1 METVT
6 PAILLK
12 QRAKGENDKT
22 VTLFTPDAG
31 VVNAVM
37 RGVKKNNAK
46 LKGAATLF
54 AFFEYTL
61 VSKGGLFTVTGAAKL
76 GDFSFIAA
84 DVGAYFA
91 ADFMAECT
99 LAAVVEPD
107 RTIFIELLRSLEA
120 LRHADALLCAI
131 HYCQFLIHSLGYAY
145 TYSRPQTIKLPV
157 DLLYY
162 TLDIDRLKDIEAET
176 SLKRLTF
183 KAIVKSFEE
192 KFGALKSAAPLLSA
206 GNDTLI

>member
-6 PAILLK
+6 PAILLR

-22 VTLFTPDAG
+22 VTLFTPAAG

-61 VSKGGLFTVTGAAKL
+61 VSKGDFYTVTGASKL
-76 GDFSFIAA
+76 GDFSYIAA
-84 DVGAYFA
+84 DVNKYFA

-107 RTIFIELLRSLEA
+107 QTIFIELLRSLEA
-120 LRHADALLCAI
+120 LRHTDVLLCAI
-131 HYCQFLIHSLGYAY
+131 HYCQFLIHKLGYAY
-145 TYSRPQTIKLPV
+145 NYIPPQTAKLHV
-157 DLLYY
+157 DLLY
-162 TLDIDRLKDIEAET
+162 
-176 SLKRLTF
+176 
-183 KAIVKSFEE
+183 
-192 KFGALKSAAPLLSA
+192 
-206 GNDTLI
+206 